1 MIEKLICRKSRLSHL
16 WSGKSLQQRG
26 RNDVRSSY
34 VFAANATTAVDWVK
48 RYWRHTNDREIDL
61 QKVQV
66 ITPMVGKII
75 ATTWAQ

>member
-1 MIEKLICRKSRLSHL
+1 MNAQLYRVDYTVY
-16 WSGKSLQQRG
+16 
-26 RNDVRSSY
+26 NDFEDIVRSSY
-34 VFAANATTAVDWVK
+34 VFAANATSAVDWVK

>member
-1 MIEKLICRKSRLSHL
+1 MNAKLYRVDYTVY
-16 WSGKSLQQRG
+16 
-26 RNDVRSSY
+26 NDFEDIVRSSY
-34 VFAANATTAVDWVK
+34 VFAATATSAVDWVK

-75 ATTWAQ
+75 ATTWTQL